1 MRGIEKFVEWNV
13 PAMDA
18 LRETT
23 AFKIREQLDNG
34 KRLDREQK
42 NWLTH
47 AVNTNAYFRKA
58 VPVMGYRVPFD
69 DVLRRFAIKQYG
81 GSLHEMWATDKTAIR
96 NMVVGS
102 IDEIVELP
110 QN

>member
-42 NWLTH
+42 NWLTQ

-102 IDEIVELP
+102 IDEIVELSK
-110 QN
+110 N

>member
-1 MRGIEKFVEWNV
+1 MIGITKFVELDV
-13 PAMDA
+13 PAMDT
-18 LRETT
+18 LREAK
-23 AFKIREQLDNG
+23 AFKLREQLDNG

-47 AVNTNAYFRKA
+47 AVNNNAYFRRA
-58 VPVMGYRVPFD
+58 VPVMGYRVPFE
-69 DVLRRFAIKQYG
+69 DVLRRYVIKQYG

-96 NMVVGS
+96 NMVVGK

-110 QN
+110 KD